1 MDSKA
6 VNPMGVRPIFPLI
19 LSMSLPAMM
28 SMLVQALYNVVDS
41 YFVAKVSENALTAVS
56 LVFPVQNLLIAVAI
70 GTGVGLNSLISRR
83 LGENRPEDARRV
95 ASHGLL
101 LAVMNWLI
109 FAAIGLFFS
118 RPFLSFFTENPEII
132 EMGVD
137 YMSIVC
143 IASIGLCMEG
153 CIEKSLQ
160 ATGNMIYPMIS
171 QLLGA
176 ITNIIFD
183 PIFIFGLLG
192 FPRMGVAGAAI
203 ATVMGQIF
211 AMFFLFFILA
221 FREKVLRID
230 LRKFKFS
237 GSTIR
242 EIYSVGFPSI
252 LMQSIGSLMTV
263 GMNAI
268 LIRFTETA
276 VAFFGVYFKLQSFVF
291 MPVFGLNQ
299 GVMPI
304 VGYNYGAKCFQRVR
318 QALEISLIASE
329 VISILAFLLFQF
341 APMAVVSLF
350 GAEDALYNEFAVM
363 AFRIFLLLCPL
374 TGFQTVAAVYLQAVG
389 KPMKSAILSL
399 ARQILFFIPAAL
411 ILPTFLGVTGVLW
424 TGPVADGLALLSK
437 LCRAVCGAA
446 SAKMRLYERNH
457 LRCLAR
463 GYELLL

>member
-118 RPFLSFFTENPEII
+118 RPFLSSFTENPEII

-160 ATGNMIYPMIS
+160 ATGNMIYPMVS

-304 VGYNYGAKCFQRVR
+304 VGYNYGAKKRHRVTG
-318 QALEISLIASE
+318 ALRAGAIIAACIMAAGML
-329 VISILAFLLFQF
+329 VFCCIPGTLL
-341 APMAVVSLF
+341 SLF
-350 GAEDALYNEFAVM
+350 EATDTMMAIGVPAL
-363 AFRIFLLLCPL
+363 RIISTC
-374 TGFQTVAAVYLQAVG
+374 
-389 KPMKSAILSL
+389 
-399 ARQILFFIPAAL
+399 FIPAAL
-411 ILPTFLGVTGVLW
+411 GIILTTAFQALGRGFNSLLISVLRQLVVLL
-424 TGPVADGLALLSK
+424 PAAFILAQISLDAVWFSFPIAEVGSLL
-437 LCRAVCGAA
+437 A
-446 SAKMRLYERNH
+446 SLLLYRRLYRNYIKV
-457 LRCLAR
+457 LPD
-463 GYELLL
+463 E

>member
-1 MDSKA
+1 M
-6 VNPMGVRPIFPLI
+6 FPLI
-19 LSMSLPAMM
+19 LSMSLPAML

-41 YFVAKVSENALTAVS
+41 YFVAKISENALTAVS

-83 LGENRPEDARRV
+83 LGEGRAEDARRV
-95 ASHGLL
+95 ATHGLV
-101 LAVMNWLI
+101 LAVLNWLI
-109 FAAIGLFFS
+109 FALIGLLGS
-118 RPFLSFFTENPEII
+118 HAFLSAFTENAAVI
-132 EMGVD
+132 EMGVQ

-183 PIFIFGLLG
+183 PIFIFGLFG
-192 FPRMGVAGAAI
+192 FPRMEVAGAAI

-221 FREKVLRID
+221 FREKVLQIR
-230 LRKFKFS
+230 LRGFS
-237 GSTIR
+237 FSLTTVR

-299 GVMPI
+299 GVMPV
-304 VGYNYGAKCFQRVR
+304 VGYNYGAKKRSRVTG
-318 QALEISLIASE
+318 ALRVGVIIAAAIMAAGMLVFWTLPETLLSVFEASQTMMSIGIPALRIIST
-329 VISILAFLLFQF
+329 
-341 APMAVVSLF
+341 
-350 GAEDALYNEFAVM
+350 
-363 AFRIFLLLCPL
+363 C
-374 TGFQTVAAVYLQAVG
+374 
-389 KPMKSAILSL
+389 
-399 ARQILFFIPAAL
+399 FIPAAVGIIFTTAFQALGRGFNSLL
-411 ILPTFLGVTGVLW
+411 ISILRQLVILLPAAF
-424 TGPVADGLALLSK
+424 LLS
-437 LCRAVCGAA
+437 LIGLEAVWFSFPIAEVA
-446 SAKMRLYERNH
+446 SLLASLVLYRRLYRTYIKTLPDE
-457 LRCLAR
+457 
-463 GYELLL
+463 

>member
-1 MDSKA
+1 MTA
-6 VNPMGVRPIFPLI
+6 ERENPMGTRPMFPLI
-19 LSMSLPAMM
+19 LSMSLPAML

-41 YFVAKVSENALTAVS
+41 YFVAKISENALTAVS

-83 LGENRPEDARRV
+83 LGEGRAEDARRV
-95 ASHGLL
+95 ATHGLV
-101 LAVMNWLI
+101 LAVVNWLI
-109 FAAIGLFFS
+109 FALIGLLGS
-118 RPFLSFFTENPEII
+118 HAFLSAFTENAAVI
-132 EMGVD
+132 EMGVQ

-183 PIFIFGLLG
+183 PIFIFGLFG
-192 FPRMGVAGAAI
+192 FPRMEVAGAAI

-221 FREKVLRID
+221 FREKVLQIR
-230 LRKFKFS
+230 LRGFS
-237 GSTIR
+237 FSLTTVR

-299 GVMPI
+299 GVMPV
-304 VGYNYGAKCFQRVR
+304 VGYNYGAKKRSRVTG
-318 QALEISLIASE
+318 ALRVGVIIAAAIMAAGMLVFWTLPETLLSVFEASQTMMSIGIPALRIIST
-329 VISILAFLLFQF
+329 
-341 APMAVVSLF
+341 
-350 GAEDALYNEFAVM
+350 
-363 AFRIFLLLCPL
+363 C
-374 TGFQTVAAVYLQAVG
+374 
-389 KPMKSAILSL
+389 
-399 ARQILFFIPAAL
+399 FIPAAVGIIFTTAFQALGRGFNSLL
-411 ILPTFLGVTGVLW
+411 ISILRQLVILLPAAF
-424 TGPVADGLALLSK
+424 LLS
-437 LCRAVCGAA
+437 LIGLEAVWFSFPIAEVA
-446 SAKMRLYERNH
+446 SLLASLVLYRRLYHTYIKTLPDE
-457 LRCLAR
+457 
-463 GYELLL
+463 